1 MKGQIFNI
9 RISVQNTLATLQERW
24 RSSKTRRKFEILV
37 KKGKN
42 LRNEFSLTQHDDLE

>member
-9 RISVQNTLATLQERW
+9 RISVQNTLAKLQESW
-24 RSSKTRRKFEILV
+24 RSSKTRHKFEVLI

-42 LRNEFSLTQHDDLE
+42 LRNEFSLKQHDGLE